1 MSNNREQ
8 DEKYD
13 HGVTKHSSDD
23 DEGDED
29 LLNAV
34 ARWADQKE
42 SKKDTTRPIQQNR
55 KTSGERD
62 SSSSRR
68 NPPLSSPSPYDA
80 PYNPNASELEVTTTG
95 RRQKS
100 LFSLH
105 ITNLPYSS
113 TKEAIIKVFEEKGCR
128 ISSTRLVYNH
138 HSTRRDRERNKKNQG
153 NNDFTGVAFVDMVD
167 KGSYRKGLGMDK
179 MQWLEPCTLSDK
191 KGTSSRD
198 SRGRHRKINVRP
210 TRTKEEL
217 AVIVQKTEER
227 LALERDSIKE
237 ERNDRKNSKK
247 RMQEKKDTTERD
259 IGCRPGFKAKKQRQT
274 FNEPLSSENKK
285 STKSLERDDDV
296 SALSASD
303 RNNGN
308 VKIEHLSKKK
318 ELQVIRDKHL
328 SKEANKSRED
338 HQCDEHT
345 EKTPPIMGQVVEKNV
360 MDIDFKSKARN
371 RSKKIKLPFETKRK
385 QADDD
390 LSRAEGIS
398 VKVKTK
404 RKKKLSKKERA
415 KKAAILNSGFGVV
428 S

>member
-1 MSNNREQ
+1 M
-8 DEKYD
+8 
-13 HGVTKHSSDD
+13 
-23 DEGDED
+23 
-29 LLNAV
+29 
-34 ARWADQKE
+34 
-42 SKKDTTRPIQQNR
+42 
-55 KTSGERD
+55 
-62 SSSSRR
+62 
-68 NPPLSSPSPYDA
+68 
-80 PYNPNASELEVTTTG
+80 
-95 RRQKS
+95 
-100 LFSLH
+100 
-105 ITNLPYSS
+105 
-113 TKEAIIKVFEEKGCR
+113 
-128 ISSTRLVYNH
+128 YNH

-318 ELQVIRDKHL
+318 ELQVI
-328 SKEANKSRED
+328 
-338 HQCDEHT
+338 
-345 EKTPPIMGQVVEKNV
+345 
-360 MDIDFKSKARN
+360 
-371 RSKKIKLPFETKRK
+371 
-385 QADDD
+385 
-390 LSRAEGIS
+390 
-398 VKVKTK
+398 
-404 RKKKLSKKERA
+404 
-415 KKAAILNSGFGVV
+415 
-428 S
+428 